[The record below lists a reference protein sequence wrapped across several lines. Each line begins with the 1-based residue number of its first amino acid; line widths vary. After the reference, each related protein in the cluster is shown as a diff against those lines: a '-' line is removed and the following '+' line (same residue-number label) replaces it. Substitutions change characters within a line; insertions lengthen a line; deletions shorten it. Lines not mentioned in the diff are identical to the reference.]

1 MTISA
6 NTDFEDFSASFDR
19 AWNDFHSFVKP
30 LSDRFSFKSFKHF
43 KSMSEETMCF
53 EAALFFDGKKV
64 GYARNNGHGG
74 CTDVYIEKQDVRELV
89 DAEMKRLWSS
99 GHPDSTFHLETLISS
114 LASDYSE
121 NKDWEAY
128 AKRAMKR
135 GGTAFRCARAE
146 TPTRT
151 DQFAMLNSRNPASV
165 KKAKDDLVSQGFVVI
180 AEA

>member
-1 MTISA
+1 MTNDTTI
-6 NTDFEDFSASFDR
+6 NHDTFTDDFNAE
-19 AWNDFHSFVKP
+19 WNDFHSSMKP

-74 CTDVYIEKQDVRELV
+74 CTDVYIDNQDVRELV
-89 DAEMKRLWSS
+89 DAEMKRLWSN

-121 NKDWEAY
+121 NKEWEAY
-128 AKRAMKR
+128 AKRAVKR

-146 TPTRT
+146 TPTQT
-151 DQFAMLNSRNPASV
+151 DQFVMLNSRNPASV
-165 KKAKDDLVSQGFVVI
+165 QRAKDELTSQGFVVI